1 MSEHEPQPAR
11 QAPAGLITALLC
23 AALLIAAFVLESAAI
38 RMPPAERWAA
48 LTTFGLLA
56 LLYTL
61 QGSPEV
67 YDMLGR
73 TVQRDLRAWGT
84 LLLVIPVLYSSYSM
98 MVEEFRWS
106 DLLTSL
112 AFVLLPALAFSQ
124 SRRQRIPTLFDVV
137 AVLYLLLSLTLG
149 LLPDLTLP
157 QQGGIIGFFAFSAAP
172 LLLLLLAGRG
182 WPGLGFTWFLSWSDL
197 RVALLGAA
205 ALLAVLA
212 SAALAAGVV
221 EPSGSAPAVLD
232 ELMQAVL
239 IYFLIALPQEI
250 LFRGLIQNGIA
261 RFAEAR
267 LWRPP
272 DTREPEKEKLA
283 ILRQPQLISLVST
296 ALIVGAAV
304 LYNPVSLPANP
315 LLAFIAALGYG
326 WVYQRTGKVTASAV
340 THLLVAWCWAI
351 LFLV

>member
-1 MSEHEPQPAR
+1 V
-11 QAPAGLITALLC
+11 
-23 AALLIAAFVLESAAI
+23 LLIAAFVLETAGI

-56 LLYTL
+56 LLYAL

-73 TVQRDLRAWGT
+73 AVRRDLRAWGT
-84 LLLVIPVLYSSYSM
+84 LLLVIPVLYSSYSI
-98 MVEEFRWS
+98 MVEEFRWNG
-106 DLLTSL
+106 LLTSL
-112 AFVLLPALAFSQ
+112 AFVFLPALAFSQ
-124 SRRQRIPTLFDVV
+124 SHRQRVPTLFDLV
-137 AVLYLLLSLTLG
+137 AVLYLLLSLTFG

-197 RVALLGAA
+197 RMALLSAA

-212 SAALAAGVV
+212 SAALVAGVV
-221 EPSGSAPAVLD
+221 EPSGNAPAVLD
-232 ELMQAVL
+232 ELVQAIL
-239 IYFLIALPQEI
+239 IYFLVALPQEI

-272 DTREPEKEKLA
+272 DSREPEKEKLA

-296 ALIVGAAV
+296 ALLVGIVALYNAT
-304 LYNPVSLPANP
+304 LYNPVSVPANP